1 METTPATAAAAGP
14 TPGEQVADALGQI
27 LRRSSRSRLYTELTA
42 DLGPAVDEATYPV
55 LSGLGRF
62 GPLSAA
68 GLGAEL
74 GLDRSVVSRHAT
86 RLEDG
91 GLLRRERDPHDARA
105 ALLVLTGPGR
115 QAVAELR
122 RRLAGR
128 LDEYLSTW
136 PPEQAAAFALALER
150 FTLDGPLI
158 AADPHS
164 QETAR

>member
-1 METTPATAAAAGP
+1 METGTDSGHGTA
-14 TPGEQVADALGQI
+14 GEQVADALGRI
-27 LRRSSRSRLYTELTA
+27 LRRSSRSRLYGELTA

-62 GPLSAA
+62 GPISAA

-105 ALLVLTGPGR
+105 SLLVLTERGEPV
-115 QAVAELR
+115 VAELR
-122 RRLAGR
+122 RRLATR
-128 LDEYLSTW
+128 LDSYLASW
-136 PPEQAAAFALALER
+136 PPGQAVAFAEALAR
-150 FTLDGPLI
+150 FTLEGPLL
-158 AADPHS
+158 AAS
-164 QETAR
+164 QEEAAACD